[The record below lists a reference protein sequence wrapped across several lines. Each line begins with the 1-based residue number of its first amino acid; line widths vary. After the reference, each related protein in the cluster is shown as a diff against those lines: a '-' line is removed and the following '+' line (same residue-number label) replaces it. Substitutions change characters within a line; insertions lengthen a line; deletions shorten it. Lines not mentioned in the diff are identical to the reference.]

1 MGLTISSHAGYIRL
15 LMSLIEQGGRKV
27 SKAQIKAL
35 LQVIQKAFPA
45 FPSMGTLEVAQWDR
59 IGQSLKDYQKEGN
72 RVRKTVF
79 NTWSIIRTILED
91 LAIQTSNAGEK
102 ETPQTQELKKQDLKR
117 TAPEE
122 TDGGREGECSGWS
135 GDPPEAPGYNSKES
149 KTKKSFTT
157 PKLYPSLNT
166 LTPPPPT
173 PPPDYGLASRASLV
187 ATPPPPCLPEVS
199 KPDSL
204 RNEPISPTQKGKEDI
219 SAFPVRYIED
229 REDANRRIAQ
239 HKPIDCKV
247 LKMLRSSV
255 LKNGAIAPFTLAL
268 LSNLAQ
274 QTLTPADWYLAA
286 ESALSGGD
294 YLTWKLKFHDLCSLQ
309 ASENRQAGINVPFEQ
324 LVGQGEFEPIA
335 RQITATEQV
344 FNQIASAATKAW
356 RALPGKD
363 SESLYTEIIQK
374 QNESF
379 ADFVDRLS
387 TEVRRHIPHEDAA
400 KVLIRDLAF

>member
-1 MGLTISSHAGYIRL
+1 
-15 LMSLIEQGGRKV
+15 
-27 SKAQIKAL
+27 
-35 LQVIQKAFPA
+35 
-45 FPSMGTLEVAQWDR
+45 MGTLEVAQWDL

-91 LAIQTSNAGEK
+91 LAIRTSNAGEK
-102 ETPQTQELKKQDLKR
+102 ESPQTQEFKKQDLKR

-149 KTKKSFTT
+149 KTKESFTT
-157 PKLYPSLNT
+157 PRLYPSLNT

-187 ATPPPPCLPEVS
+187 ATPPPPCSPEVS

-268 LSNLAQ
+268 LSNLTQ

-335 RQITATEQV
+335 RQIAATEQV

-400 KVLIRDLAF
+400 KVLIRDLAFLNANEQARRALAPIKATGTLTDFLRACQDIGMGETRTI